1 MIPLVKR
8 IAISSRD
15 NSWFKRLR
23 AAVSDHDEEILLE
36 GVKHVR
42 DALHAGWEPIA
53 MVATPG
59 RELPTHP
66 PDGVPLIELT
76 PQLFSQLSD
85 TVQAQEIAAL
95 FMRPSM
101 SVEKLRLTARET
113 IVILDAVQD
122 PGNVGTIIRL
132 AAAFDAA
139 AVFLTAGSAD
149 PFGAKAIRASA
160 GAVLAVPL
168 IRSDVDEVVS
178 FCANHDFTLIAT
190 DMSGEP
196 LGLPLLPRLALAFGN
211 EGQGVGDTIR
221 SASKRI
227 AIPMTS
233 RVESLNVAA
242 AAAILLSRIYESR

>member
-1 MIPLVKR
+1 MIQGVKR
-8 IAISSRD
+8 FSISSRD

-23 AAVSDHDEEILLE
+23 AAAADHDDEILLE

-53 MVATPG
+53 LAATPG
-59 RELPTHP
+59 RELPAEP
-66 PDGVPLIELT
+66 PEGVPLLELT
-76 PQLFSQLSD
+76 AGLFSQLSD
-85 TVQAQEIAAL
+85 TVHAQGVAAL

-101 SVEKLRLTARET
+101 SVEKLRLTPRET

-149 PFGAKAIRASA
+149 PFGPKAIRASA

-168 IRSDVDEVVS
+168 IRSDVDEAVS
-178 FCANHDFTLIAT
+178 FCANHDFTLLAT
-190 DMSGEP
+190 DMNGEP
-196 LGLPLLPRLALAFGN
+196 LTLPLPPRLALAFGN
-211 EGQGVGDTIR
+211 EGQGVGETLL
-221 SASKRI
+221 SASKRV

-242 AAAILLSRIYESR
+242 AAAILLSKVYESR